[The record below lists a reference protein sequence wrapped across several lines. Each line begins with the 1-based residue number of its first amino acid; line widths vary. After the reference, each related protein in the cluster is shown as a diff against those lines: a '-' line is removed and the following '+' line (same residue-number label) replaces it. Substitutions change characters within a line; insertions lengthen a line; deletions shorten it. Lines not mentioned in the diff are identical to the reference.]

1 MKYSDFKKT
10 YDLTKKAE
18 DEQEDMQETAPAEST
33 QEESQA
39 QPSETAEEQET
50 DDTKQDD
57 SSNEVIKML
66 CKILADEYVSYYAY
80 FAGAKNIRGENWM
93 DVKQEFE
100 QHAEDERGHFESV
113 FDRLYQ
119 LGYYNKD
126 LLKDIEKN
134 CGYYWDIDTMEPKKA
149 AEIAREAERKAVE
162 AYQKLLVYLHSQK
175 PDEMDYATEK
185 LAKDHLETEQD
196 HLQDMERLVEE
207 F

>member
-1 MKYSDFKKT
+1 
-10 YDLTKKAE
+10 
-18 DEQEDMQETAPAEST
+18 
-33 QEESQA
+33 
-39 QPSETAEEQET
+39 
-50 DDTKQDD
+50 
-57 SSNEVIKML
+57 ML

-134 CGYYWDIDTMEPKKA
+134 AGYYWDVDTMDPKKA
-149 AEIAREAERKAVE
+149 AEIAREAERKAVD
-162 AYQKLLVYLHSQK
+162 AYQKLLVYLHGQL
-175 PDEMDYATEK
+175 PDKMDYATEK
-185 LAKDHLETEQD
+185 LAKEHLETEQD

>member
-1 MKYSDFKKT
+1 MKYT
-10 YDLTKKAE
+10 DLYKQLMKSAE
-18 DEQEDMQETAPAEST
+18 EQEPEEAEEQDAPAET
-33 QEESQA
+33 QEIA
-39 QPSETAEEQET
+39 ET
-50 DDTKQDD
+50 DDTKTDD
-57 SSNEVIKML
+57 SDNTVIDML
-66 CKILADEYVSYYAY
+66 RKILADEYVSYYAY

-100 QHAEDERGHFESV
+100 QHAEDERGHFEAV

-134 CGYYWDIDTMEPKKA
+134 CGYYWDVDTMEPKKA
-149 AEIAREAERKAVE
+149 AEIAREAEKKAVE
-162 AYQKLLVYLHSQK
+162 AYQKLLVYISGQS
-175 PDEMDYATEK
+175 PDKKDFVTQK
-185 LAKDHLETEQD
+185 LAKSHLETEQD

>member
-10 YDLTKKAE
+10 YGLTKKAE
-18 DEQEDMQETAPAEST
+18 DEQEQTAPAENT

-39 QPSETAEEQET
+39 QPSEAAEEQET

-100 QHAEDERGHFESV
+100 QHAEDERSHFESV

-134 CGYYWDIDTMEPKKA
+134 AGYYWDVDTMEPKKA

-162 AYQKLLVYLHSQK
+162 AYQKLLAYIAGQA
-175 PDEMDYATEK
+175 PDKRDYSTEK
-185 LAKDHLETEQD
+185 LAKEHLETEQD

>member
-1 MKYSDFKKT
+1 MKYTEVYNRFN
-10 YDLTKKAE
+10 KKAE
-18 DEQEDMQETAPAEST
+18 ETKEVEIPEEPTEAPEIT
-33 QEESQA
+33 
-39 QPSETAEEQET
+39 ET
-50 DDTKQDD
+50 DDTATDD

-119 LGYYNKD
+119 LGYYNRD

-134 CGYYWDIDTMEPKKA
+134 CGYYWDVDTMEPKKA
-149 AEIAREAERKAVE
+149 AEIAHEAEKKAVE
-162 AYQKLLVYLHSQK
+162 AYQKLLVYISEQS
-175 PDEMDYATEK
+175 PDKKDFVTQK
-185 LAKDHLETEQD
+185 LAKGHLETEQD

>member
-1 MKYSDFKKT
+1 MSYLDWRNQFVKQ
-10 YDLTKKAE
+10 AEE
-18 DEQEDMQETAPAEST
+18 DELAEAPAEQT
-33 QEESQA
+33 
-39 QPSETAEEQET
+39 EQVAET
-50 DDTKQDD
+50 DDTQTDD

-134 CGYYWDIDTMEPKKA
+134 AGYYWDVDTMEPKKA
-149 AEIAREAERKAVE
+149 AEIAREAEKKAVE
-162 AYQKLLVYLHSQK
+162 AYEQLLAYLHEQSADK
-175 PDEMDYATEK
+175 MDYATEK
-185 LAKDHLETEQD
+185 LAKEHLETEQD

>member
-1 MKYSDFKKT
+1 
-10 YDLTKKAE
+10 
-18 DEQEDMQETAPAEST
+18 
-33 QEESQA
+33 
-39 QPSETAEEQET
+39 
-50 DDTKQDD
+50 
-57 SSNEVIKML
+57 
-66 CKILADEYVSYYAY
+66 
-80 FAGAKNIRGENWM
+80 M

-134 CGYYWDIDTMEPKKA
+134 AGYYWDVDTMEPKKA
-149 AEIAREAERKAVE
+149 AEIAREAEKKAVE
-162 AYQKLLVYLHSQK
+162 AYEKLLAYLHGQPADK
-175 PDEMDYATEK
+175 MDYATEK
-185 LAKDHLETEQD
+185 LAKEHLGTEQD

>member
-10 YDLTKKAE
+10 YGLTKKAE
-18 DEQEDMQETAPAEST
+18 DEQEQTAPAETT
-33 QEESQA
+33 QEESQV
-39 QPSETAEEQET
+39 QPSEATEEQET

-100 QHAEDERGHFESV
+100 QHAEDERGHFEEV

-134 CGYYWDIDTMEPKKA
+134 AGYYWDVDTMDPKKA
-149 AEIAREAERKAVE
+149 AEIAREAERKAVD
-162 AYQKLLVYLHSQK
+162 AYQQLLVYLHGQA
-175 PDEMDYATEK
+175 PDKMDYATEK
-185 LAKDHLETEQD
+185 LAKEHLETEQD

>member
-1 MKYSDFKKT
+1 MKYTEVYSRFN
-10 YDLTKKAE
+10 KKAE
-18 DEQEDMQETAPAEST
+18 ETKEVEIP
-33 QEESQA
+33 EEPTEA
-39 QPSETAEEQET
+39 TEITET
-50 DDTKQDD
+50 DDTATDD

-126 LLKDIEKN
+126 LLKDIKDN
-134 CGYYWDIDTMEPKKA
+134 CGYYWDVDT
-149 AEIAREAERKAVE
+149 
-162 AYQKLLVYLHSQK
+162 
-175 PDEMDYATEK
+175 
-185 LAKDHLETEQD
+185 KDP
-196 HLQDMERLVEE
+196 
-207 F
+207 

>member
-1 MKYSDFKKT
+1 MKYSEFKKT
-10 YDLTKKAE
+10 WGLAKKAE
-18 DEQEDMQETAPAEST
+18 DDQEQPAQPEAT
-33 QEESQA
+33 QGESQE
-39 QPSETAEEQET
+39 QPSEAAEEQET

-100 QHAEDERGHFESV
+100 QHAGDEREHFESV

-134 CGYYWDIDTMEPKKA
+134 CGYYWDVDTMDPKKA
-149 AEIAREAERKAVE
+149 AEIAREAERKAVD
-162 AYQKLLVYLHSQK
+162 AYQQLLVYLHSQK

-185 LAKDHLETEQD
+185 LAKEHLETEQD

>member
-10 YDLTKKAE
+10 YGLTKKAE
-18 DEQEDMQETAPAEST
+18 DEQEQTAPTEST
-33 QEESQA
+33 QA
-39 QPSETAEEQET
+39 QLSEAAEEQET

-100 QHAEDERGHFESV
+100 QHAGDEREHFESV

-134 CGYYWDIDTMEPKKA
+134 AGYYWDVDTMDPKKA
-149 AEIAREAERKAVE
+149 AEIAREAERKAVD
-162 AYQKLLVYLHSQK
+162 AYQQLLVYLHSQK
-175 PDEMDYATEK
+175 PDKMDYATEK
-185 LAKDHLETEQD
+185 LAKEHLETEQD

>member
-1 MKYSDFKKT
+1 MKYTEVYSRFN
-10 YDLTKKAE
+10 KKAE
-18 DEQEDMQETAPAEST
+18 ETKEVEIP
-33 QEESQA
+33 EES
-39 QPSETAEEQET
+39 
-50 DDTKQDD
+50 DDTATDD

-134 CGYYWDIDTMEPKKA
+134 CGYYWDVDTMEPKKA
-149 AEIAREAERKAVE
+149 AEIAKVAEQKAVE
-162 AYQKLLVYLHSQK
+162 AYEKLLAYLHEQSADK
-175 PDEMDYATEK
+175 MDYATEK
-185 LAKDHLETEQD
+185 LAKEHLETEQD

>member
-1 MKYSDFKKT
+1 MKYTDVYK
-10 YDLTKKAE
+10 LLNKKAE
-18 DEQEDMQETAPAEST
+18 ETEEVEMPEETKATES
-33 QEESQA
+33 EEMEA
-39 QPSETAEEQET
+39 TDDTET
-50 DDTKQDD
+50 DDSD
-57 SSNEVIKML
+57 STVIDML
-66 CKILADEYVSYYAY
+66 RKILADEYVSYYAY

-134 CGYYWDIDTMEPKKA
+134 CGYYWDVDTMEPKKA
-149 AEIAREAERKAVE
+149 AEIAKVAEQKAVE
-162 AYQKLLVYLHSQK
+162 AYEKLLAYLHGQA
-175 PDEMDYATEK
+175 PDKMDYATEK
-185 LAKDHLETEQD
+185 LAKEHLETEQD

>member
-1 MKYSDFKKT
+1 MKYTDFKKS
-10 YDLTKKAE
+10 YDPSKQLVAEQPTEKPIEKQAAE
-18 DEQEDMQETAPAEST
+18 DA
-33 QEESQA
+33 
-39 QPSETAEEQET
+39 
-50 DDTKQDD
+50 TKSDIID
-57 SSNEVIKML
+57 ML

-126 LLKDIEKN
+126 LLKDIKEN
-134 CGYYWDIDTMEPKKA
+134 AGYYWDVDTKDPKKA
-149 AEIAREAERKAVE
+149 AEIARTAEKKAVE
-162 AYQKLLVYLHSQK
+162 AYQKLLAAIAGQEPEK
-175 PDEMDYATEK
+175 RDYATEK
-185 LAKDHLETEQD
+185 LAKEHLETEQD

>member
-10 YDLTKKAE
+10 YGLTKKAE
-18 DEQEDMQETAPAEST
+18 DEQEQTAPAENT

-39 QPSETAEEQET
+39 QPSEAAEEQET
-50 DDTKQDD
+50 DDIKQDD

-134 CGYYWDIDTMEPKKA
+134 AGYYWDVDTMEPKKA

-162 AYQKLLVYLHSQK
+162 AYQKLLAYIAGQA
-175 PDEMDYATEK
+175 PDKRDYSTEK
-185 LAKDHLETEQD
+185 LAKEHLETEQD

>member
-1 MKYSDFKKT
+1 MKYTDLYKQ
-10 YDLTKKAE
+10 LTKKAE
-18 DEQEDMQETAPAEST
+18 DEAPETQPEQEAPETPAEETA
-33 QEESQA
+33 
-39 QPSETAEEQET
+39 ET
-50 DDTKQDD
+50 DDTATDD

-134 CGYYWDIDTMEPKKA
+134 CGYYWDVDTMEPKKA
-149 AEIAREAERKAVE
+149 AEIAREAEKKAVE
-162 AYQKLLVYLHSQK
+162 AYEQLLIYLHNQSADK
-175 PDEMDYATEK
+175 MDYATEK
-185 LAKDHLETEQD
+185 LAKEHLETEQD

>member
-10 YDLTKKAE
+10 YGLTKKAE
-18 DEQEDMQETAPAEST
+18 DEQEQTAPAEST

-39 QPSETAEEQET
+39 QSSEVAEEQET

-100 QHAEDERGHFESV
+100 QHAEDERGHFEEV

-134 CGYYWDIDTMEPKKA
+134 AGYYWDVDTMDPKKA
-149 AEIAREAERKAVE
+149 AEIAREAERKAVD
-162 AYQKLLVYLHSQK
+162 AYQQLLVYLHGQS
-175 PDEMDYATEK
+175 PDKMDYATEK
-185 LAKDHLETEQD
+185 LAKEHLATEQD

>member
-1 MKYSDFKKT
+1 MKYTEVYSRFN
-10 YDLTKKAE
+10 KKAE
-18 DEQEDMQETAPAEST
+18 ETKEVEIPEEST
-33 QEESQA
+33 EATEI
-39 QPSETAEEQET
+39 TET
-50 DDTKQDD
+50 DDTATDD

-149 AEIAREAERKAVE
+149 AEIAKVAEQKAVE
-162 AYQKLLVYLHSQK
+162 AYEKLLAYLHEQSADK
-175 PDEMDYATEK
+175 MDYVTEK